1 MSNFSNFTL
10 RKQYFLR
17 GGTMSGME
25 ILVIILVV
33 LLLFGADRLPE
44 LAGTMGEA

>member
-1 MSNFSNFTL
+1 
-10 RKQYFLR
+10 
-17 GGTMSGME
+17 MSGME